1 MLKSTMVK
9 TALVAGL
16 LVSQLSAVENNFI
29 MDIMPGAY
37 QGHSNADGFAN
48 SISTSSS
55 YSYSYGSETISG
67 QGSISPSIAL
77 GYGLD
82 VPYASF
88 DVTVGAGYLINGA
101 FTAAYTQG
109 EVTAYVT
116 TGKKGFMI
124 GPFYR
129 YVNYSNPTWAT
140 DNLTMEGTTA
150 SAYGISMMTGGKK
163 VKFKLKVV
171 SLNGADIAVKGA
183 NGYTPSSDTISLDG
197 VGVELGLALR
207 F

>member
-37 QGHSNADGFAN
+37 QSHSDVDGFVN
-48 SISTSSS
+48 STSTSS
-55 YSYSYGSETISG
+55 SYGSETITG
-67 QGSISPSIAL
+67 KGSISPSIAL

-101 FTAAYTQG
+101 FTAAYTQA
-109 EVTAYVT
+109 EATAYVT

-171 SLNGADIAVKGA
+171 SLNGADIAVEGA

>member
-1 MLKSTMVK
+1 MLKKAIIK

-16 LVSQLSAVENNFI
+16 LASQLSAVENNFI

-37 QGHSNADGFAN
+37 QGHSNLDGFVN
-48 SISTSSS
+48 SLGGSS
-55 YSYSYGSETISG
+55 YYASETISG
-67 QGSISPSIAL
+67 KGSLSPNISL

-82 VPYASF
+82 IPYASF
-88 DVTVGAGYLINGA
+88 DATVGAGALVNGA
-101 FTAAYTQG
+101 FSATYVQG

-116 TGKKGFMI
+116 TAEKGFMI

-129 YVNYSNPTWAT
+129 YVNYSDPKWAT
-140 DNLTMEGTTA
+140 ENLTMTGTTA

-171 SLNGADIAVKGA
+171 SLNGADIAVRGA
-183 NGYTPSSDTISLDG
+183 NGYSASSNIISLDG

>member
-1 MLKSTMVK
+1 MLKKTIVK

-16 LVSQLSAVENNFI
+16 FVSQLSAVENNFI

-37 QGHSNADGFAN
+37 QGHSNVDGFVN
-48 SISTSSS
+48 SIGGTSS
-55 YSYSYGSETISG
+55 YASETITG
-67 QGSISPSIAL
+67 TGSISPSIAL

-82 VPYASF
+82 IPYASL

-101 FTAAYTQG
+101 FTATYTQA

-116 TGKKGFMI
+116 TAEKGFMI

-129 YVNYSNPTWAT
+129 YVDYSDPKWAT
-140 DNLTMEGTTA
+140 ENLTMKGTTA
-150 SAYGISMMTGGKK
+150 SAYGISMMTGGKN

-171 SLNGADIAVKGA
+171 SLNGADIAVEGA
-183 NGYTPSSDTISLDG
+183 NGYRASSNIISLDG
-197 VGVELGLALR
+197 IGVELGLALR

>member
-1 MLKSTMVK
+1 MLKNTFIK
-9 TALVAGL
+9 TTLAAGL

-29 MDIMPGAY
+29 MDIMPGSF
-37 QGHSNADGFAN
+37 QGHATTDGFTN
-48 SISTSSS
+48 SRTSSS
-55 YSYSYGSETISG
+55 SYYYGYDSETIEGKVSF
-67 QGSISPSIAL
+67 SPNIAL

-82 VPYASF
+82 IPYASF
-88 DVTVGAGYLINGA
+88 DVTAGAGYLINGA
-101 FTAAYTQG
+101 FSASYLQG

-116 TGKKGFMI
+116 TAQKGFMI

-129 YVNYSNPTWAT
+129 YVNYSNPTWIT

-150 SAYGISMMTGGKK
+150 SAYGLAMMTGGKK

-171 SLNGADIAVKGA
+171 SLHGADIAVKGA
-183 NGYTPSSDTISLDG
+183 NGYTPSSNTISLDG